1 MVISHVKSHGSAARV
16 GLENALVLTV
26 NIHEGKLEIQSSW
39 ACVYATLVL
48 LLCQETSVT
57 QMFRW
62 CAHKPTQSEAP
73 TPAVSYLLQHRC
85 GLRPALCLLR
95 LLALSCSINAHAPP
109 HCHPHAGNSVHPF
122 SAALGI
128 TELSWGKP
136 GVSSALQ
143 LSSALSCILSTSSHY
158 HRFPLS
164 THTASKLGQM
174 LSCFSAGLFSSLCG
188 TASTGLVKSKL
199 ASPSLPR

>member
-73 TPAVSYLLQHRC
+73 TPAVSYLLQHR
-85 GLRPALCLLR
+85 
-95 LLALSCSINAHAPP
+95 
-109 HCHPHAGNSVHPF
+109 
-122 SAALGI
+122 
-128 TELSWGKP
+128 
-136 GVSSALQ
+136 
-143 LSSALSCILSTSSHY
+143 
-158 HRFPLS
+158 
-164 THTASKLGQM
+164 
-174 LSCFSAGLFSSLCG
+174 
-188 TASTGLVKSKL
+188 
-199 ASPSLPR
+199 

>member
-26 NIHEGKLEIQSSW
+26 NIHKGKLEIQSSW

-48 LLCQETSVT
+48 LLCQETSVA

-73 TPAVSYLLQHRC
+73 TCSFLLAATPLRSPASSLPAEAPCSELQHQC
-85 GLRPALCLLR
+85 TCLPT
-95 LLALSCSINAHAPP
+95 LSSTRS
-109 HCHPHAGNSVHPF
+109 NSVHPF

-143 LSSALSCILSTSSHY
+143 LSSAFSCILSTSSHY

-174 LSCFSAGLFSSLCG
+174 LSCFSAGLFSSLRG

-199 ASPSLPR
+199 ASRSLLR